1 MWRYVARRLVQAI
14 PTVAGVVLVA
24 FILFN
29 VVGGS
34 PAAMVLGQNAGARSL
49 EEFDAARGY
58 DKPLFFGRW
67 TTTRA
72 LEDVDFGTAAPSL
85 RAQWGAGESG
95 PLVLADGEKLNIPFA
110 FPLPEGETWR
120 LTIEGRGPGFP
131 QHGKKSGWFST
142 LWKKVFHGV
151 EKNGVDF
158 PQRGKNGAEF
168 STVWKKV
175 FHSVEQPSA
184 ESEPQAMDER
194 EVYSEAQRAS
204 SERAERTER
213 QNLEFR
219 AEGGAVEI
227 ERVRLERATR
237 HVFDSQL
244 THYVGR
250 LARLDFGMSTSLNQP
265 VGKLLKAGIG
275 PSLALTV
282 PILLIELVVSL
293 ALALVCAY
301 RRGSWLD
308 RGLVGLCVGLMS
320 VNYLIWIVFGQY
332 VLAYKLGWF
341 PVWGFESWRNLLL
354 PVLIG
359 VATGLGVNVRFYR
372 TILLEEMHKDYVKTA
387 FAKGLPAEKVL
398 FKHVLKNALG
408 PVITNVAL
416 ALPFLYTGSVLLESF
431 FGIPGLGYLSLNAIH
446 SSDVDVV
453 RAVVLVG
460 ALLFTAANILADI
473 ALAWV
478 DPRVKLS

>member
-1 MWRYVARRLVQAI
+1 MWRFVTRRLLQAI
-14 PTVAGVVLVA
+14 PTVVGVVLIT

-49 EEFDAARGY
+49 EEFDEARGY
-58 DKPLFFGRW
+58 NKPLFFGNW
-67 TTTRA
+67 TDTRA
-72 LEDVDFGTAAPSL
+72 LEEVDFATAPPSV
-85 RAQWGAGESG
+85 RAQWNAPEAGPLRLEAGE
-95 PLVLADGEKLNIPFA
+95 PLILPLA
-110 FPLPEGETWR
+110 FPLPEGERWR
-120 LTIEGRGPGFP
+120 LTVIGSGAGFPAREGRR
-131 QHGKKSGWFST
+131 T
-142 LWKKVFHGV
+142 EV
-151 EKNGVDF
+151 
-158 PQRGKNGAEF
+158 

-175 FHSVEQPSA
+175 FHSMEKP
-184 ESEPQAMDER
+184 
-194 EVYSEAQRAS
+194 
-204 SERAERTER
+204 
-213 QNLEFR
+213 EFV
-219 AEGGAVEI
+219 ATGGPVEI
-227 ERVRLERATR
+227 RHVRLERGTR
-237 HVFDSQL
+237 HFFDSQL
-244 THYVGR
+244 VQYAGR
-250 LARLDFGMSTSLNQP
+250 VIRLDFGMSSSLNQP
-265 VGKLLKAGIG
+265 VWKLLKAGIG

-282 PILLIELVVSL
+282 PILVVELGVSL
-293 ALALVCAY
+293 TLALLCAY

-308 RGLVGLCVGLMS
+308 RGLVALCVALMS
-320 VNYLIWIVFGQY
+320 VNYLVWIVIGQF
-332 VLAYKLGWF
+332 VFAYKLGWF
-341 PVWGFESWRNLLL
+341 PVWGFESWRHLLL

-359 VATGLGVNVRFYR
+359 VVTGLGVNVRFYR
-372 TILLEEMHKDYVKTA
+372 TILLEEMNREYVRTA
-387 FAKGLPAEKVL
+387 FAKGLGEGRVL

-460 ALLFTAANILADI
+460 ALLFTGVNVLADV

>member
-1 MWRYVARRLVQAI
+1 MWRYVTRRILQAI
-14 PTVAGVVLVA
+14 PTVAGVVLIT

-34 PAAMVLGQNAGARSL
+34 PAAIVLGQNAGARSL
-49 EEFDAARGY
+49 EEFDEARGY
-58 DKPLFFGRW
+58 NKPLFFGNW
-67 TTTRA
+67 TATRA
-72 LEDVDFGTAAPSL
+72 LESVDFNRAPPRV

-95 PLVLADGEKLNIPFA
+95 PLHLEAGQELVLPLA
-110 FPLPEGETWR
+110 FPLPDGERWR
-120 LTIEGRGPGFP
+120 LTVTGRGEGFP
-131 QHGKKSGWFST
+131 RRKKSLPEFSMV
-142 LWKKVFHGV
+142 WKKVFHGV
-151 EKNGVDF
+151 EKPG
-158 PQRGKNGAEF
+158 
-168 STVWKKV
+168 
-175 FHSVEQPSA
+175 
-184 ESEPQAMDER
+184 
-194 EVYSEAQRAS
+194 
-204 SERAERTER
+204 
-213 QNLEFR
+213 FR
-219 AEGGAVEI
+219 AGDGPVEI
-227 ERVRLERATR
+227 QSVRLERGTR
-237 HVFDSQL
+237 HVLDSQL
-244 THYVGR
+244 VHYIGR
-250 LARLDFGMSTSLNQP
+250 VARLDFGTSTSLNQP
-265 VGKLLKAGIG
+265 VWNLLKSGLG

-282 PILLIELVVSL
+282 PILVIELVVSL
-293 ALALVCAY
+293 TLALLCAY

-308 RGLVGLCVGLMS
+308 RSLVAICVALMS
-320 VNYLIWIVFGQY
+320 VNYLVWIVIGQF
-332 VLAYKLGWF
+332 VFAYKLGWF

-359 VATGLGVNVRFYR
+359 VVTGLGVNVRFYR
-372 TILLEEMHKDYVKTA
+372 TVLLEEMHKDYVRTA
-387 FAKGLPAEKVL
+387 FAKGLSERRVL

-460 ALLFTAANILADI
+460 AILFTVVNVLADV